1 MARTKKYNPITDEIN
16 AQLEKIRVEHG
27 INGMDV
33 DDMATFFT
41 AEQLGNME
49 KEINALLEDT
59 EHKASLYAKGLK
71 TISNELKAAKQLSQ
85 SENSL

>member
-16 AQLEKIRVEHG
+16 AQIEEIRVKYG
-27 INGMDV
+27 IDGMDV
-33 DDMATFFT
+33 DDMATYFT
-41 AEQLGNME
+41 SEQLEDME
-49 KEINALLEDT
+49 NEINALLEET

-71 TISNELKAAKQLSQ
+71 TMSKELNAAKKISQ